1 MLLRTF
7 CFALEYPVSDVGHLI
22 VGLTVGHSNYM
33 EK

>member
-7 CFALEYPVSDVGHLI
+7 CFALEYPVSDVGHLSM
-22 VGLTVGHSNYM
+22 GLTGGHSNYL